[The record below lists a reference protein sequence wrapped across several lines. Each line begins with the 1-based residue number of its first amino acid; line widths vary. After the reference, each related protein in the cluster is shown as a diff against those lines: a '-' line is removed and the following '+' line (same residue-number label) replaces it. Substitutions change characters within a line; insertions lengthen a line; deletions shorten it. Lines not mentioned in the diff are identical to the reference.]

1 MMAHQ
6 TNFNLAPILLFMA
19 WYIPGDSYWE
29 FILVERGGL
38 IPPLQTLGNTINHI
52 LPTFPLDYS
61 TTIFRA

>member
-29 FILVERGGL
+29 FILVERGGFN
-38 IPPLQTLGNTINHI
+38 PPPPDSREHHQSYIAHVPLGLFN
-52 LPTFPLDYS
+52 DY
-61 TTIFRA
+61 I